1 MKRKEHGLL
10 FKAPMILAL
19 KNTAEDVWPAVAV
32 DAALPWKWQTRR
44 LMDPQPEIRG
54 DFVYGLAHGAG
65 LGFFLKEPCTV
76 EPCPHP
82 VGTIVFAKET
92 FKINPFNQCVYRAN
106 EPLNKAERVD
116 HAFGPWKPSIFMPK
130 AAARLWFEVMD
141 VRVERVNTI
150 SEADANAEG
159 CPSRMS
165 CQTLNPACNDYAEL
179 WDSINGKG
187 DFAKGKWVWVYA
199 LRRISQKELARLRA
213 QA

>member
-19 KNTAEDVWPAVAV
+19 KNTAEDVWPAVPI
-32 DAALPWKWQTRR
+32 DPALPSKWQTRR
-44 LMDPQPEIRG
+44 LVDPQPQKGLDYVESFRDGANFGRSINEPAIEQ
-54 DFVYGLAHGAG
+54 YGC
-65 LGFFLKEPCTV
+65 K
-76 EPCPHP
+76 HP
-82 VGTIVFAKET
+82 VGTIIYAKET
-92 FKINPFNQCVYRAN
+92 FYLPAWRTVWYRADDPN
-106 EPLNKAERVD
+106 LAVK
-116 HAFGPWKPSIFMPK
+116 WKPSIFMPK
-130 AAARLWFEVMD
+130 GYSRLWFEVMA

-165 CQTLNPACNDYAEL
+165 CQTLNPACCDYAEL

-213 QA
+213 EA